1 MNPIT
6 LQIEGMSCGH
16 CVGQVRK
23 AMAGLDGVQIH
34 EVKVGGAS
42 LSYDPAL
49 VSPKEIVEA
58 VQAAGYDVSPAWRA
72 A

>member
-16 CVGQVRK
+16 CVGQVRN
-23 AMAGLDGVQIH
+23 AMARLDGVQIH
-34 EVKVGGAS
+34 EVKVGEAS